1 MVQILQ
7 SMEIKM
13 IQRQGP
19 GDKQSQIRSQNW
31 ATHLKRLGKVAES
44 RQGRTKGKTR
54 KTKQNKGFKMKRA
67 ADSGVV
73 CMLKLAILV
82 MTGEETFK
90 SVARLA
96 QKNQEKF

>member
-1 MVQILQ
+1 
-7 SMEIKM
+7 
-13 IQRQGP
+13 
-19 GDKQSQIRSQNW
+19 
-31 ATHLKRLGKVAES
+31 
-44 RQGRTKGKTR
+44 
-54 KTKQNKGFKMKRA
+54 MKRA